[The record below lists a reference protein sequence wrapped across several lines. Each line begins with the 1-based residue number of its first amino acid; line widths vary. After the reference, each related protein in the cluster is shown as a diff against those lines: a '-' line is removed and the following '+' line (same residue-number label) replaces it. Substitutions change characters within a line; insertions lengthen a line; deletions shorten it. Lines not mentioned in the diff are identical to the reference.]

1 MEFAL
6 GLIALIVAAVS
17 LVVVSRLQG
26 ELGRVREAVAAA
38 SRDATRA
45 QEAADAAGR
54 DLVQARVAADGA
66 DYTATELRAD
76 VAKLRDELTQLHSA
90 IETPPPPLPRAR
102 TSNLE
107 DLRERLRAE
116 QQAADGDDDET

>member
-6 GLIALIVAAVS
+6 GLIALIVAAVA
-17 LVVVSRLQG
+17 LAVVFRLQG
-26 ELGRVREAVAAA
+26 EVGRVREAVAAA
-38 SRDATRA
+38 RREATLA
-45 QEAADAAGR
+45 QEAAEAAGR
-54 DLVQARVAADGA
+54 DFAQARLAADGA
-66 DYTATELRAD
+66 DYAVTELRAD
-76 VAKLRDELTQLHSA
+76 VTKLRDELTQLRSA

-116 QQAADGDDDET
+116 QEAADDDDET